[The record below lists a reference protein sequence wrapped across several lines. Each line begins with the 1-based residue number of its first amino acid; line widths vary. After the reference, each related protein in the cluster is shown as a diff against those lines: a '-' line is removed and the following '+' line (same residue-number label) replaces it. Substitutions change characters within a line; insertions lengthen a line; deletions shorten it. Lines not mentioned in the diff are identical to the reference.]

1 MKPIHLE
8 QSFTERTQPVAQWYI
23 RGLERRSQTLQVL
36 LFILCVRLHFL
47 IMNLRHLPTSAN
59 FPQDIISHIQVVH
72 RLQVKSMHSLINYL
86 RQKLEAF
93 QSVHH
98 VTFILCYTV
107 LYVFLGLRCRFG
119 RHRAEV
125 HRTSCA
131 LVFALIRVRKHWWDD
146 ITQGK
151 Q

>member
-1 MKPIHLE
+1 
-8 QSFTERTQPVAQWYI
+8 
-23 RGLERRSQTLQVL
+23 
-36 LFILCVRLHFL
+36 
-47 IMNLRHLPTSAN
+47 MNYRNAPYYS
-59 FPQDIISHIQVVH
+59 
-72 RLQVKSMHSLINYL
+72 INYL

-107 LYVFLGLRCRFG
+107 LEDFL
-119 RHRAEV
+119 
-125 HRTSCA
+125 A

>member
-1 MKPIHLE
+1 
-8 QSFTERTQPVAQWYI
+8 
-23 RGLERRSQTLQVL
+23 
-36 LFILCVRLHFL
+36 
-47 IMNLRHLPTSAN
+47 MNLRHLPTFAN

-107 LYVFLGLRCRFG
+107 LYVHSGYKR
-119 RHRAEV
+119 
-125 HRTSCA
+125 
-131 LVFALIRVRKHWWDD
+131 LIRNHIRKGLPVLFPVFH
-146 ITQGK
+146 QFHR
-151 Q
+151 

>member
-1 MKPIHLE
+1 MCQIAFSDNE
-8 QSFTERTQPVAQWYI
+8 SSA
-23 RGLERRSQTLQVL
+23 
-36 LFILCVRLHFL
+36 
-47 IMNLRHLPTSAN
+47 LPTSAN

-107 LYVFLGLRCRFG
+107 LYVFLVSAAASVGTEQRSTG
-119 RHRAEV
+119 P
-125 HRTSCA
+125 
-131 LVFALIRVRKHWWDD
+131 LVPCICPY
-146 ITQGK
+146 QSS
-151 Q
+151 

>member
-1 MKPIHLE
+1 MKH
-8 QSFTERTQPVAQWYI
+8 T
-23 RGLERRSQTLQVL
+23 G
-36 LFILCVRLHFL
+36 CLHFITL
-47 IMNLRHLPTSAN
+47 MNLLYLPTSVYC
-59 FPQDIISHIQVVH
+59 PQDIISHIQVVH

-131 LVFALIRVRKHWWDD
+131 LVFALIRVRKH
-146 ITQGK
+146 
-151 Q
+151 

>member
-1 MKPIHLE
+1 M
-8 QSFTERTQPVAQWYI
+8 
-23 RGLERRSQTLQVL
+23 QVL

-107 LYVFLGLRCRFG
+107 LYVFLGLRCRFC

-131 LVFALIRVRKHWWDD
+131 LSLIHILHQKNRSCISDSAIRNLSAEKMGVFLFSKYR
-146 ITQGK
+146 
-151 Q
+151 

>member
-1 MKPIHLE
+1 M
-8 QSFTERTQPVAQWYI
+8 
-23 RGLERRSQTLQVL
+23 QVL

-59 FPQDIISHIQVVH
+59 FSQDIISHIQVVH

-107 LYVFLGLRCRFG
+107 LYNFLGLRFATVG
-119 RHRAEV
+119 AK
-125 HRTSCA
+125 RTSTGCPA
-131 LVFALIRVRKHWWDD
+131 PLYFPLSEFVNTGGTI
-146 ITQGK
+146 
-151 Q
+151 

>member
-1 MKPIHLE
+1 MKPIHLG
-8 QSFTERTQPVAQWYI
+8 QSFTERTQPVPQWYI

-59 FPQDIISHIQVVH
+59 FSQDIISHIQVVH

-131 LVFALIRVRKHWWDD
+131 LVFALIRVRKHWQND

-151 Q
+151 

>member
-1 MKPIHLE
+1 MLVSRSFF
-8 QSFTERTQPVAQWYI
+8 QSKI
-23 RGLERRSQTLQVL
+23 RYKL
-36 LFILCVRLHFL
+36 LFKLPIIQVNLLHP
-47 IMNLRHLPTSAN
+47 PTSVN
-59 FPQDIISHIQVVH
+59 CPQDIISHIQVVH

-131 LVFALIRVRKHWWDD
+131 LVFSLIRVRKHWWND

>member
-1 MKPIHLE
+1 MKPIHLG
-8 QSFTERTQPVAQWYI
+8 QSFTERTQPVPQWYI

-47 IMNLRHLPTSAN
+47 MMNLRHLPTSAN

-131 LVFALIRVRKHWWDD
+131 LVFALIRVRKHWQND